1 MRDKIIDEI
10 DELTKKYEMLFA
22 RDEDLKSLQGMERCI
37 EMKMKACGMDGKNK
51 IENDDNSNNETR
63 LILSELPTKFI
74 NELIEIAN
82 SKNKMN
88 QQQ

>member
-51 IENDDNSNNETR
+51 TENDDNSNNETR